1 MAPTKK
7 NDYTLVASIIFAAVA
22 ISASLI
28 FFAFQF
34 SGGNLKDDVLAE
46 KIGEGIEAYVQ
57 KTQQE
62 YDEKAQAAQP
72 PAQVNVADFIDDDA
86 VLGNA
91 DAPIAIVEFSDYE
104 CPFCGQFFRETYPQL
119 KSEYIDKGLVKM
131 IYRDNP
137 LGFHPNAYPAALAAE
152 CVRDQLGDAGY
163 FKMHDKIFTEGDL
176 SLSSLESY
184 AISVGANAAT
194 YEKCVESEKFKD
206 EILADSNDA
215 MSANLTGT
223 PSFIVNGT
231 VITGAQPFAA
241 FKQVIDAELNK

>member
-1 MAPTKK
+1 MAPKKK
-7 NDYTLVASIIFAAVA
+7 NDYALVASIIFAAVV

-28 FFAFQF
+28 FFAFQL
-34 SGGNLKDDVLAE
+34 SGAGLKDDVLAE

-57 KTQQE
+57 KAQNEYAQQE
-62 YDEKAQAAQP
+62 EAAQP

-91 DAPIAIVEFSDYE
+91 DAPVTIVEFSDYE
-104 CPFCGQFFRETYPQL
+104 CPYCGQFFRETYPQL
-119 KSEYIDKGLVKM
+119 KSEYIDKGLVKV

-137 LGFHPNAYPAALAAE
+137 LSFHPDAYPAALAAE

-163 FKMHDKIFTEGDL
+163 FKMHDKLFSEGDL
-176 SLSSLESY
+176 SLGAMEGY
-184 AISVGANAAT
+184 ATSVGANAAT
-194 YEKCVESEKFKD
+194 YKKCVESEKFKN